1 MEIVGTKGCEQRAT
15 MALCIRSSSLHIPM
29 LVTVNE
35 AVRLSQQSVPFIS
48 LPTSPTSPYYH
59 PQLIIVVTVT
69 CKLPRQTTVNRAEQ
83 RRMKDSIYT
92 TFVCSFSQ
100 LVAGRHTRRIHRFAL
115 LHASFYGPL
124 SLSPF
129 RLAESFCAHIRSQAS
144 PSPLLPSSIYDIFTT
159 RLTC

>member
-1 MEIVGTKGCEQRAT
+1 MEIVGMKGREQRVT

-35 AVRLSQQSVPFIS
+35 AVRLSQRSVPFIS
-48 LPTSPTSPYYH
+48 LPTSPTFPYSR
-59 PQLIIVVTVT
+59 PQLIIVTVT

-83 RRMKDSIYT
+83 RGMEDSIYT

-100 LVAGRHTRRIHRFAL
+100 LVAGRHTRRIHRSAL

-144 PSPLLPSSIYDIFTT
+144 PSPLPSSIYDIFTT

>member
-1 MEIVGTKGCEQRAT
+1 MEIVGTKGREQRAT

-48 LPTSPTSPYYH
+48 LPTSPTSPYSH
-59 PQLIIVVTVT
+59 PQLIISVVTVT
-69 CKLPRQTTVNRAEQ
+69 CKLPRQTIVNRAGQ
-83 RRMKDSIYT
+83 RRMEDSIYT

-124 SLSPF
+124 SPF
-129 RLAESFCAHIRSQAS
+129 PLCDWLNHSVHTFAHKLPLLLFFHPPFMISLRLA
-144 PSPLLPSSIYDIFTT
+144 
-159 RLTC
+159 